1 MSTGDI
7 LNIVLS
13 ILTIAIAVVALFQ
26 TNKQITLSNKQHLFD
41 RRLDKYLLVKDL
53 IALYA
58 TNREFIV
65 KKDLYMACGLILHW
79 LLNCK
84 KLESMMAVIENP
96 LDVEAKNN
104 FLSKCEELE
113 KAGEEIALLWQ
124 EPFAETA
131 SQFVKNFCFL
141 LKEMYKQYRGYVTVK
156 KQVEEWN
163 GTSVDV
169 DTQMKKLADNL
180 FLICK
185 ETDSVYEKIVEDNI
199 EQKMKSSLRL

>member
-1 MSTGDI
+1 MNTGDI
-7 LNIVLS
+7 LNIVVS

-58 TNREFIV
+58 TNRESIME
-65 KKDLYMACGLILHW
+65 KDLYMKCGLILRW

-84 KLESMMAVIENP
+84 KLESMMSFIENP
-96 LDVEAKNN
+96 LNVEAKNN

-113 KAGEEIALLWQ
+113 KAGEEIVLLWQ

-131 SQFVKNFCFL
+131 SQFVKKFCFL
-141 LKEMYKQYRGYVTVK
+141 LQEMYKQHRGYVTVK
-156 KQVEEWN
+156 KRVKEWN

-169 DTQMKKLADNL
+169 DTQMKKLAGKL